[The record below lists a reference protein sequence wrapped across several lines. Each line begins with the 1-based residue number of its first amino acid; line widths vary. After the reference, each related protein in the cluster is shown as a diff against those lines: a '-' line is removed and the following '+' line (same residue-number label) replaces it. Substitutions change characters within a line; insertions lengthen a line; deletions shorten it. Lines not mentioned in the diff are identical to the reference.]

1 MNRNSVVNAA
11 LNILNLEVR
20 RDGNEMVLYD
30 KKRNEY
36 LGVIDKPL
44 WDKRTDDGNFSIKM
58 INDENFHLK
67 YCVSLVNSQRAVN
80 MAIASDKSKEFEMA
94 IYDKS
99 DELFGSLYVSDKKL
113 DGQVTIHDINAY
125 NFKALVDKEVTDD
138 KVMVRVDGVSFNKEF
153 SLEKNRFFNDDLTR
167 DILEY
172 VNLIDLFAE
181 NENLFKGFDKI
192 LDEFELKLP
201 GIKNFIINNYDLSKM
216 MYNGTSSKVLELK

>member
-30 KKRNEY
+30 TKRNEY

-125 NFKALVDKEVTDD
+125 NFKALVDRLWSEL
-138 KVMVRVDGVSFNKEF
+138 MVF
-153 SLEKNRFFNDDLTR
+153 LL
-167 DILEY
+167 
-172 VNLIDLFAE
+172 
-181 NENLFKGFDKI
+181 
-192 LDEFELKLP
+192 
-201 GIKNFIINNYDLSKM
+201 IKNLVWKKIDFLTMI
-216 MYNGTSSKVLELK
+216 